1 MGAAVTLEEYRELSA
16 MHKESVHVR
25 GGRLLLAALALGED
39 RYREFE
45 LRR

>member
-25 GGRLLLAALALGED
+25 GGRLLLCGTGTG
-39 RYREFE
+39 
-45 LRR
+45 